1 MTPKNYPSSLSDY
14 TINQVPELMTPNSAT
29 KQPSNLQTDNMSNK
43 CEQNM
48 SNKGDHDD
56 GESSAKS
63 FGSKR
68 SDRFMDAS
76 SMKSLNIDTLNY
88 DAKEKD
94 KSKDKELKKNILIF
108 DNTEAQSVR
117 SAAQNERNKNKSTYF
132 NQEGILE
139 EEDSQ
144 IN

>member
-1 MTPKNYPSSLSDY
+1 
-14 TINQVPELMTPNSAT
+14 
-29 KQPSNLQTDNMSNK
+29 
-43 CEQNM
+43 M

-108 DNTEAQSVR
+108 DNS
-117 SAAQNERNKNKSTYF
+117 
-132 NQEGILE
+132 
-139 EEDSQ
+139 
-144 IN
+144 

>member
-1 MTPKNYPSSLSDY
+1 
-14 TINQVPELMTPNSAT
+14 
-29 KQPSNLQTDNMSNK
+29 MSNK

-68 SDRFMDAS
+68 SDRFPDAS
-76 SMKSLNIDTLNY
+76 SMKSLNIDTLHN
-88 DAKEKD
+88 DQSKKD
-94 KSKDKELKKNILIF
+94 DKNAHGKKNIFYF
-108 DNTEAQSVR
+108 DHSEAQSVR
-117 SAAQNERNKNKSTYF
+117 EAAQNQDAQTRSNYYY

-139 EEDSQ
+139 E
-144 IN
+144 